1 VVEMIEIEKFSS
13 YINLLSLK
21 DWERLFT
28 LKQEIKAT
36 KKFGTLCGNE
46 KVDSGVFTLPYWQRS
61 EIVEKTVNV
70 ISSLQLTP
78 VFDWGAWSEGKDIL
92 FNGNF
97 DYNTLD
103 TITLCKLLTTLI
115 RADRFNEG
123 FLISCFQNGIVLK
136 IIIALENNV
145 KQNPSIKITLT
156 KGDITKI
163 TCDAIVNAA
172 NSSLMGGGGVDGAIH
187 RAGGPII
194 LEECKVII
202 AKQGSCKTG
211 EAVITSAGNLPSKF
225 VIHTVGP
232 IWKEGNSGENEKL
245 KNCYLNS
252 LKLAEEYGLSSIAF
266 PNISTGVYGYPKQ
279 DAALI
284 AVDILKKFSS
294 RQIKEIIIVC
304 FDEENYELYHHLLNK
319 N

>member
-1 VVEMIEIEKFSS
+1 MIGSGCLPLRKR
-13 YINLLSLK
+13 LK
-21 DWERLFT
+21 P
-28 LKQEIKAT
+28 Q

-46 KVDSGVFTLPYWQRS
+46 KLDSGVFTLPYWQRS

-92 FNGNF
+92 FNNDF

-156 KGDITKI
+156 KGDITTIK
-163 TCDAIVNAA
+163 CNAIVNAA

-187 RAGGPII
+187 RAGGPVI

-202 AKQGSCKTG
+202 ARQGSCKTG

-284 AVDILKKFSS
+284 AVYILKKFSS